1 MNYPYY
7 STRLFTFLLFI
18 LSFGLSQAQQGTEF
32 ARVFN
37 RHVLPDD
44 GEEGPSVV
52 ITADINGDGHMDIV
66 TASRYDATVRWFEN
80 DGSDGFT
87 VHTVA
92 THKGGVDSLIVDD
105 VDGDG
110 LLDIASLGWSSALT
124 WYEQQRDAS
133 GNVSFVED
141 YAHSHKRSQGLFA
154 ADVNGDG
161 RLDFLTT
168 ASHSESSSFD
178 EIRWYE
184 NNGAGNFTQHLISR
198 ADQVGPIIAADF
210 DGDGNIDVVT
220 PSLRNRE
227 IYLLKNDGEENFTSQ
242 LIDDDQTF
250 QPNLL
255 SLVDLDGDGNM
266 DFLAGTTALGVSV
279 DTVTLYWYENKGAE
293 GFIAYTIDDNAPGA
307 NTIAAADFNNDGNMD
322 VVAGIYNAAEIR
334 WYENNKEPLNM
345 QRVLPQSIAL
355 HPNPMTNVLH
365 ISYISTTTVNYTLY
379 DSTGK
384 QLSSQTH
391 TGKEHQLEVSHL
403 ASGTYLLKANN
414 DTQFKYYRFMKE

>member
-92 THKGGVDSLIVDD
+92 MYKGGVDSLIVDD

-110 LLDIASLGWSSALT
+110 LLDIASLGWSTPLT
-124 WYEQQRDAS
+124 WNEQQRDAS

-141 YAHSHKRSQGLFA
+141 YAHSHKRSHGLFA

-161 RLDFLTT
+161 HLDFLTT
-168 ASHSESSSFD
+168 AAHNEYSWGD

-184 NNGAGNFTQHLISR
+184 NDGAEDFTQHVISSIDG
-198 ADQVGPIIAADF
+198 AGPIIAADF
-210 DGDGNIDVVT
+210 DG
-220 PSLRNRE
+220 
-227 IYLLKNDGEENFTSQ
+227 
-242 LIDDDQTF
+242 
-250 QPNLL
+250 
-255 SLVDLDGDGNM
+255 
-266 DFLAGTTALGVSV
+266 
-279 DTVTLYWYENKGAE
+279 
-293 GFIAYTIDDNAPGA
+293 
-307 NTIAAADFNNDGNMD
+307 DGNMD

-334 WYENNKEPLNM
+334 WYENNKEPLHM

-355 HPNPMTNVLH
+355 HPNPMINVLH

>member
-1 MNYPYY
+1 MNYLYY

-18 LSFGLSQAQQGTEF
+18 LSFGLSQAQEGTEF

-37 RHVLPDD
+37 KHVLPDD
-44 GEEGPSVV
+44 GEEGPSDVV
-52 ITADINGDGHMDIV
+52 TADINGDGHMDIV
-66 TASRYDATVRWFEN
+66 TASRYDSTVRWFEN

-87 VHTVA
+87 AYTVA
-92 THKGGVDSLIVDD
+92 TGKFQVTSLAVVDI
-105 VDGDG
+105 DGDG
-110 LLDIASLGWSSALT
+110 LLDIASLGWNTALY

-133 GNVSFVED
+133 GNVSFVEH
-141 YAHSHKRSQGLFA
+141 YGHRHTRSQGFFA

-161 RLDFLTT
+161 HIDFLTT
-168 ASHSESSSFD
+168 AEHSEHSWID
-178 EIRWYE
+178 EVRWYE
-184 NNGAGNFTQHLISR
+184 NNGAGDFTEHVISR
-198 ADQVGPIIAADF
+198 ADRVGPIIAADF
-210 DGDGNIDVVT
+210 DGDGHIDVVS
-220 PSLRNRE
+220 PSLENRE
-227 IYLLKNDGEENFTSQ
+227 IYLFKNDGEENFSSE

-250 QPNLL
+250 QPNIF
-255 SLVDLDGDGNM
+255 SLVDLDG
-266 DFLAGTTALGVSV
+266 
-279 DTVTLYWYENKGAE
+279 
-293 GFIAYTIDDNAPGA
+293 
-307 NTIAAADFNNDGNMD
+307 DGNMD

-345 QRVLPQSIAL
+345 QRLLPQSIAL

>member
-37 RHVLPDD
+37 RHVLPDA

-168 ASHSESSSFD
+168 AEHSEHYWGD
-178 EIRWYE
+178 EVRWYE
-184 NNGAGNFTQHLISR
+184 NNGAGDFTEHVISQI
-198 ADQVGPIIAADF
+198 AGAGPIIAADM
-210 DGDGNIDVVT
+210 DIDVL
-220 PSLRNRE
+220 SAS
-227 IYLLKNDGEENFTSQ
+227 YSDGT
-242 LIDDDQTF
+242 IK
-250 QPNLL
+250 
-255 SLVDLDGDGNM
+255 
-266 DFLAGTTALGVSV
+266 
-279 DTVTLYWYENKGAE
+279 WYENKGAE
-293 GFIAYTIDDNAPGA
+293 GFVAYTIDDNAPGA

-384 QLSSQTH
+384 QLSSQIH

-414 DTQFKYYRFMKE
+414 DTQFKYYRFVRN